1 MKIYS
6 MTATFGKLEHETLT
20 LQPGLNVIQA
30 PNEWGKS
37 TWCAFLTAML
47 YGLDTRAKTTKT
59 VIADKERYAPWSGS
73 PMAGRIDLN
82 WNGRDIT
89 VERQTKRRVPL
100 GEFRAYE
107 TETGIEIPE
116 LTAANCGQQLL
127 GVERS
132 VFIRSGFIRFSDLPV
147 TQDDALRR
155 RLNALVTTG
164 DESTT
169 ADQLAGGLRD
179 LKNRCRYNRSGLLP
193 QAEAERDTLESKL
206 RELESYEAQ
215 CTAAAARLEETARF
229 GEELTGHLAALD
241 YEAARQDARRA
252 EAAEEAFGEAEARYL
267 RLKSQCDALPGAA
280 QAQQAAEALR
290 KLHQRAMELD
300 IERQMLPQPP
310 TEPEYTDVREA
321 ETALRQTEKHAEWL
335 QALKKDRAAA
345 RRLRNA
351 GFGILVAAVP
361 AALIAWFLSEKLWIT
376 AAAAAVPLLA
386 GMILLLTAGA
396 IQREIPGHL
405 RFLEQR
411 YGCLDSDEW
420 IRKAREAVAAQ
431 ASYETARAEY
441 DARMTE
447 FQAKREALTADTQAQ
462 TRGRSVADCLRQ
474 WEETAACWEAL
485 EDARKAAESAGEY
498 ARTVAAMAKTAP
510 KPEREDRLTY
520 SREETERYLTKTRL
534 EQHELQNRLGQYQGR
549 MEALGQKQGL
559 LKQLAQ
565 VNERISRL
573 EDIYGA
579 LTVAQQT
586 LAEAAAELQRRF
598 APRIAK
604 RAQELMTAFT
614 EGRYDRLS
622 LGEDFSL
629 RAGAQREDVLHE
641 ILWRSDGTADQLYL
655 SLRLA
660 VAEELTPDAPL
671 ILDDALVRFDDARL
685 KEALKALQNAA
696 QSRQVILFTCHDRE
710 RNMLDAGI

>member
-1 MKIYS
+1 M
-6 MTATFGKLEHETLT
+6 
-20 LQPGLNVIQA
+20 
-30 PNEWGKS
+30 
-37 TWCAFLTAML
+37 
-47 YGLDTRAKTTKT
+47 
-59 VIADKERYAPWSGS
+59 
-73 PMAGRIDLN
+73 
-82 WNGRDIT
+82 
-89 VERQTKRRVPL
+89 
-100 GEFRAYE
+100 
-107 TETGIEIPE
+107 
-116 LTAANCGQQLL
+116 
-127 GVERS
+127 
-132 VFIRSGFIRFSDLPV
+132 
-147 TQDDALRR
+147 
-155 RLNALVTTG
+155 
-164 DESTT
+164 
-169 ADQLAGGLRD
+169 
-179 LKNRCRYNRSGLLP
+179 
-193 QAEAERDTLESKL
+193 
-206 RELESYEAQ
+206 
-215 CTAAAARLEETARF
+215 
-229 GEELTGHLAALD
+229 
-241 YEAARQDARRA
+241 
-252 EAAEEAFGEAEARYL
+252 
-267 RLKSQCDALPGAA
+267 
-280 QAQQAAEALR
+280 
-290 KLHQRAMELD
+290 
-300 IERQMLPQPP
+300 
-310 TEPEYTDVREA
+310 
-321 ETALRQTEKHAEWL
+321 
-335 QALKKDRAAA
+335 
-345 RRLRNA
+345 
-351 GFGILVAAVP
+351 
-361 AALIAWFLSEKLWIT
+361 
-376 AAAAAVPLLA
+376 
-386 GMILLLTAGA
+386 
-396 IQREIPGHL
+396 
-405 RFLEQR
+405 
-411 YGCLDSDEW
+411 
-420 IRKAREAVAAQ
+420 AAQ
-431 ASYETARAEY
+431 ASYEIARAEY

-447 FQAKREALTADTQAQ
+447 FQAKWEALTADTQAQ

-485 EDARKAAESAGEY
+485 ENARKAAESAGEY

-565 VNERISRL
+565 VNERIGRL

-685 KEALKALQNAA
+685 KEALKVLRNAA